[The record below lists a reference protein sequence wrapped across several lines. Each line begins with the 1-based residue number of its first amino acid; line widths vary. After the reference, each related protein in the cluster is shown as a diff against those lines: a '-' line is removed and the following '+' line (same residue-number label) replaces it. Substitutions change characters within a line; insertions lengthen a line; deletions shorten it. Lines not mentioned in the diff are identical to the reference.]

1 MKIIDMRVRA
11 PFGAYTRGCN
21 LFSPA
26 LDSIVSQRLPK
37 CKADPSA
44 LEGSMEMLIQEIE
57 NSDIEKIVVPVRKAI
72 DGNNTELVD
81 LINRYPDKIVGMA
94 GIDAVNIPASIAEI
108 EQYVVNGPCQGIIME
123 PGQDKSPWFANTP
136 KVFAVYEYCEAH
148 NIPIF
153 MTFGGIMSDLRYYDP
168 KILDDICIAF
178 PKLKLG
184 LAHGGW
190 PYVTE
195 VCQIALNRGNV
206 YLAPDF
212 YMIESPGM
220 QDYVMAANCLLKERM
235 MFASAYP
242 LMPIKG
248 AAEYY
253 MNCGVRED
261 CLPYLMHDN
270 AVEFLGLK

>member
-11 PFGAYTRGCN
+11 PFGAYIRGKSLFGDN
-21 LFSPA
+21 L
-26 LDSIVSQRLPK
+26 VNVVKQRLPH
-37 CKADPSA
+37 CEPDQSA
-44 LEGSMEMLIQEIE
+44 VKTDMGLLLKEAQEA
-57 NSDIEKIVVPVRKAI
+57 NVEKIVVPVRKAI
-72 DGNNTELVD
+72 DGKNSELEE
-81 LINRYPDKIVGMA
+81 LIKTKPEMIVGLA
-94 GIDAVNIPASIAEI
+94 GIDAVNIAASVEEI
-108 EQYVVNGPCQGIIME
+108 KEYVTNGSCSGIVME

-136 KVFAVYEYCEAH
+136 KVFPVYEYCEEH

-178 PKLKLG
+178 PKLKIG

-195 VCQIALNRGNV
+195 ICQIAVNRKNV
-206 YLAPDF
+206 YIAPDF

-220 QDYVMAANCLLKERM
+220 NDYIMAANCLLKNRM

-248 AAEYY
+248 AVEYY
-253 MNCGVRED
+253 MNCGVKEE
-261 CLPYLMHDN
+261 CLPWLMHDN
-270 AVEFLGLK
+270 AKDFLGI